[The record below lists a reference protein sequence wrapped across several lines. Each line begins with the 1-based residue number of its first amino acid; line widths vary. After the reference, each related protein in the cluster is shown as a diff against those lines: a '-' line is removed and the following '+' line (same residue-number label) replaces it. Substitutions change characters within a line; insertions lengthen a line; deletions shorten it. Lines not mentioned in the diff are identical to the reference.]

1 MGKPLRVLDDEIEQR
16 QRQVG
21 QQVRTLRAE
30 RGLTLEDLAASSG
43 CSIGSLSQIERGLG
57 NPAFGTLVRI
67 AHALGVPVVRLL
79 HSPEPAT
86 VSPVVRKHER
96 RRITPPTRGDGAVY
110 ELLTPD
116 LDRALEVL
124 HLRVPPGHD
133 THMTPF
139 VHEGEEV
146 CHLLRGTHEVNLN
159 GIVYTLHEGDTIS
172 FPSTTP
178 HWFRNVG
185 KEEAE
190 LIHIITPPTW

>member
-1 MGKPLRVLDDEIEQR
+1 MLEVEIEQS
-16 QRQVG
+16 QRLVG
-21 QQVRTLRAE
+21 QQVRALRTE
-30 RGLTLEDLAASSG
+30 RGLTLDDLATRSG

-57 NPAFGTLVRI
+57 NPAFGTLVKI
-67 AHALGVPVVRLL
+67 AHALDVPVVRLL

-86 VSPVVRKHER
+86 VSPVVRKAER
-96 RRITPPTRGDGAVY
+96 RRITPPSSSAGDGTVY

-124 HLRVPPGHD
+124 RMRIPPGHD

-146 CHLLRGTHEVNLN
+146 CHLLRGTHEVHLN
-159 GIVYTLHEGDTIS
+159 GTVYTLSEGDTIS

-178 HWFRNVG
+178 HWYRNAGPDEV
-185 KEEAE
+185 EA
-190 LIHIITPPTW
+190 IHIITPPSW

>member
-1 MGKPLRVLDDEIEQR
+1 VLDLDIEES

-21 QQVRTLRAE
+21 QQVRALRVE
-30 RGLTLEDLAASSG
+30 RGMTLEDLAGRSG

-57 NPAFGTLVRI
+57 NPAFGTLAKV

-79 HSPEPAT
+79 HSPEPA
-86 VSPVVRKHER
+86 VISPVVRKHER
-96 RRITPPTRGDGAVY
+96 RRIAPPVVQDGTLY

-116 LDRALEVL
+116 FDRALEVL
-124 HLRVPPGHD
+124 RLRVPPGHD

-139 VHEGEEV
+139 VHDGEEV

-159 GIVYTLHEGDTIS
+159 GSVYTLYEGDTIS

-185 KEEAE
+185 PREAE